1 MVESELNGIYDCYRR
16 GAPAQAVDLAR
27 AAIADRGEHGAL
39 CFALGCCLERQGQL
53 VEADRAFRR
62 GSVTPMEPVNMP
74 FRVSAWRFKELVGE
88 AISSL
93 PAPLRE
99 AMDEV
104 SLVLGD
110 YPEDH
115 ERILIDDPEP
125 LGMFCGPTKANRT
138 PGDMPPRV
146 FLWRRAHEHI
156 ATNKVEIADEIF
168 RTLYHELGHYL
179 GFDEDQLDALG
190 LA

>member
-16 GAPAQAVDLAR
+16 GSPAQAVDMAR
-27 AAIADRGEHGAL
+27 AAIAIRGEHGAL

-62 GSVTPMEPVNMP
+62 GSMTMVEPVGMP

-93 PAPLRE
+93 PHPLRE
-99 AMDEV
+99 AMNEV

-125 LGMFCGPTKANRT
+125 LGMFCGPTKATARPAT
-138 PGDMPPRV
+138 C
-146 FLWRRAHEHI
+146 RRGFFYGVVP
-156 ATNKVEIADEIF
+156 TNILARIKSKLLMKSSARSITSLAII
-168 RTLYHELGHYL
+168 L
-179 GFDEDQLDALG
+179 ALTKIN
-190 LA
+190 